1 MDCGSGMA
9 FQLVYYN
16 VLMGILRSIRFI
28 LNQAM
33 ILQRLPFFLMGA
45 FFLVFGRIC
54 YALFGWHRFFV
65 MGIKWTLR
73 VSFWCRG
80 IRLDVRLPKGRSLRD
95 YNGIHTCNNFHM
107 AYWVLFVHLPYDHL
121 IISNDAFFS
130 SGTFNSVLFLLG
142 FFPEEYGLT
151 PDNFKSSESR
161 LDDYLDQ
168 SFSFWQPVFFEYRDF
183 NPLPYAVILA
193 LKHELP
199 IHVWKIRSGG
209 ALDLVHWLKPRRVSL
224 QLVNEVPIS
233 RRYPLTISA
242 FYQTVLQHFGPALNE
257 EIQVRQRAPGMPPTG
272 TDLAKDKIA
281 SAKKFVE
288 ELEKEGPFQ

>member
-33 ILQRLPFFLMGA
+33 ILQRLPFLMGV

-107 AYWVLFVHLPYDHL
+107 AYWVLFAHLPYDHL
-121 IISNDAFFS
+121 IISNDAFFLQ
-130 SGTFNSVLFLLG
+130 VR
-142 FFPEEYGLT
+142 LT
-151 PDNFKSSESR
+151 LSYF
-161 LDDYLDQ
+161 YL
-168 SFSFWQPVFFEYRDF
+168 VFF
-183 NPLPYAVILA
+183 
-193 LKHELP
+193 LKNM
-199 IHVWKIRSGG
+199 
-209 ALDLVHWLKPRRVSL
+209 A
-224 QLVNEVPIS
+224 
-233 RRYPLTISA
+233 
-242 FYQTVLQHFGPALNE
+242 
-257 EIQVRQRAPGMPPTG
+257 
-272 TDLAKDKIA
+272 
-281 SAKKFVE
+281 
-288 ELEKEGPFQ
+288 